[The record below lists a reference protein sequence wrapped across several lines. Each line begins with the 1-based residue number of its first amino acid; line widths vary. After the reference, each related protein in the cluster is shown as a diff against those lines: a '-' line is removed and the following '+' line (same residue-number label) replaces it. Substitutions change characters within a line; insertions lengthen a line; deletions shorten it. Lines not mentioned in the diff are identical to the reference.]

1 MNHRSLE
8 TPADGD
14 FALALNRFSRV
25 LEEGEIELT
34 LAAGEAI
41 VFDNARV
48 LHARTEYDPSE
59 GRHLQGCYVDTDL
72 MKAKARRVL
81 AAATT

>member
-1 MNHRSLE
+1 V
-8 TPADGD
+8 
-14 FALALNRFSRV
+14 FSRI

-41 VFDNARV
+41 VFDNSRV

-72 MKAKARRVL
+72 MKAKARRSL
-81 AAATT
+81 AASKA